1 MIGISEWWWEWV
13 LKVCSF
19 LVLVSLSRWL
29 SRFYLKS
36 YLVHILLENKI
47 HPIRLLECA
56 KAFPACRGSLT
67 KSLLPFSSTFP
78 LPLARSQIFPSRLS
92 AFLFVRVCV
101 CHWPGLI
108 SLMATRLSLCL
119 SICQICQYA
128 TFVNMPRLSIVTQ
141 ALLTLLA
148 WAVPQWRQLQLLM
161 AAIAL
166 LLVLFFNFLHL

>member
-1 MIGISEWWWEWV
+1 MSRV
-13 LKVCSF
+13 
-19 LVLVSLSRWL
+19 LVLLNIQVQLICFQLYIMFLFVICDWNIRVVVGMGAQGLFILGFSLSVEVTFTFL
-29 SRFYLKS
+29 SES

-92 AFLFVRVCV
+92 AFVFVRVCV

-128 TFVNMPRLSIVTQ
+128 TFVNMPG
-141 ALLTLLA
+141 LL
-148 WAVPQWRQLQLLM
+148 
-161 AAIAL
+161 IC
-166 LLVLFFNFLHL
+166 HIC